1 MANLSHMS
9 IAKAEALGTEKVQA
23 LIRNQANSV
32 LSSMSIGKAEALG
45 TSKVNE
51 LLNLSQTGINN
62 SNTHEEEKVINNTIT
77 AQESL
82 VRRYG
87 IRQEIVIKNNKEDP
101 NVKARRILSENCKPV
116 EEIEVECIGDLDYR
130 VGFGVHVYLPFLS
143 QYSDCLMYIKS
154 IEHEWKPN
162 GMFISKLTLTP
173 SRVMDEKEWSDTTED
188 DEDSSSSSG
197 SDLWTKIYPLLKQQ
211 IGKPYVYGATG
222 PDSFDCSGLVQYCY
236 NQFENEIGFH
246 INRTTYEQLKQGK
259 QIDNTNMDEWEPGD
273 LVFPH
278 DGHVVVYT
286 GDKKCIEAMKT
297 GTNVME
303 HEYSRN
309 STYAVRRV
317 LPESLKVYDG
327 GSVDIPTDYLN
338 TIKNGVESNIYT
350 FIKNMD
356 NYGYKNNLISICKK
370 YSIEPYTMA
379 GLICIESEGN
389 PVCGTGSY
397 RGLCQTEN
405 GSSDPATNI
414 KQGCEEY
421 NQKCSA
427 TGYSSIWVSMSAY
440 NSGEG
445 TVIKACKESGK
456 DMKTISMKELG
467 DALYNYVKSH
477 NPGWNANEKKYYAA
491 KVCLAISILKGKK
504 ALN

>member
-32 LSSMSIGKAEALG
+32 LNSMSIGKAEAFG

-62 SNTHEEEKVINNTIT
+62 SNTHEEEKVINNIIT

-101 NVKARRILSENCKPV
+101 NVKARRILSEKCKPV

-286 GDKKCIEAMKT
+286 GDKKCIEALKT

-317 LPESLKVYDG
+317 FPESLKVYDG
-327 GSVDIPTDYLN
+327 GSVDIPTDL
-338 TIKNGVESNIYT
+338 S
-350 FIKNMD
+350 
-356 NYGYKNNLISICKK
+356 LIHI
-370 YSIEPYTMA
+370 
-379 GLICIESEGN
+379 
-389 PVCGTGSY
+389 
-397 RGLCQTEN
+397 
-405 GSSDPATNI
+405 
-414 KQGCEEY
+414 
-421 NQKCSA
+421 
-427 TGYSSIWVSMSAY
+427 
-440 NSGEG
+440 
-445 TVIKACKESGK
+445 
-456 DMKTISMKELG
+456 
-467 DALYNYVKSH
+467 
-477 NPGWNANEKKYYAA
+477 
-491 KVCLAISILKGKK
+491 
-504 ALN
+504 